1 MINVEQ
7 RKNLNDITHSGPQ
20 EANHEIRE
28 IGQLRRAKMHAS
40 CLMEGL
46 DNKNLLTPALREL
59 LEASL
64 ILQTTSTKVLAAHLH
79 RPPSIIRAEFQ
90 RILTILGDND
100 RHSSLRTR
108 KDEDFL
114 CSQVSN

>member
-20 EANHEIRE
+20 ETNHEIRE

-46 DNKNLLTPALREL
+46 DNKNLLTPALHYPGRV
-59 LEASL
+59 
-64 ILQTTSTKVLAAHLH
+64 STDSHYS
-79 RPPSIIRAEFQ
+79 R
-90 RILTILGDND
+90 G
-100 RHSSLRTR
+100 
-108 KDEDFL
+108 
-114 CSQVSN
+114 

>member
-1 MINVEQ
+1 MINVGQ
-7 RKNLNDITHSGPQ
+7 RKNQNDITHSGPQ

-28 IGQLRRAKMHAS
+28 IGQSRRAKMHAS
-40 CLMEGL
+40 CLMENL
-46 DNKNLLTPALREL
+46 NNKNLLTPALREL

-64 ILQTTSTKVLAAHLH
+64 ILQTTDAKVLAAHLH
-79 RPPSIIRAEFQ
+79 RSPAIIRADFQ

-100 RHSSLRTR
+100 RHSASRTT